1 MPRAKASHC
10 LCRISLG
17 EPCEIMPRAKASHC
31 LRRISQGEPRAPL
44 PLRHSEC
51 VAAGVSRLKLL
62 PRRNN
67 ERTDVRCHVGICY
80 RSVPK
85 RQRAGALQDASRSP
99 GRSEHPPGFGLRQP
113 SAAFAPAVHPK
124 MNTGKEFPSACIR
137 FPSSPSIVRRAGVL
151 AGARLVPSRSA
162 SAHTG
167 RPAILHVNHPP
178 SSASW
183 DNSRSPQSSIPN

>member
-1 MPRAKASHC
+1 
-10 LCRISLG
+10 
-17 EPCEIMPRAKASHC
+17 MPRAKASHC
-31 LRRISQGEPRAPL
+31 LRRISQGKPRAPL

-67 ERTDVRCHVGICY
+67 ERTHVRCHVGICY

-162 SAHTG
+162 SAHTS
-167 RPAILHVNHPP
+167 RLAILHVNRPP